1 MAEFKT
7 HLTGGIVSA
16 TGFSLFGFLSSA
28 LTLTQ
33 ATAVFII
40 GTFAGLLPDL
50 DSDSGKPLAFIFQLL
65 SLILPAMF
73 FYRAT
78 EFTGSSLEFLICYFT
93 LAYLFVKYVIC
104 AAIKKLTVHR
114 GIMHSVPFA
123 ALCGSL
129 GYLLFNS
136 SGQKMAFI
144 SGLALFTGCLIH
156 LVLDELNS
164 FTVKY
169 RFIPVL
175 KNSSGTALK
184 LTSRSLSATIFM
196 YSILILVVISGIIET

>member
-7 HLTGGIVSA
+7 HLTGGIISGA
-16 TGFSLFGFLSSA
+16 GFSLFGLLSA
-28 LTLTQ
+28 TLTLTQ
-33 ATAVFII
+33 AVAIFII

-65 SLILPAMF
+65 SLILPIMF

-78 EFTGSSLEFLICYFT
+78 EFMGASIEFLISYFT

-114 GIMHSVPFA
+114 GMMHSVPFA
-123 ALCGSL
+123 VLCGAL

-144 SGLALFTGCLIH
+144 SGLALFSGCLIH
-156 LVLDELNS
+156 LLLDELNS
-164 FTVKY
+164 FTFKY
-169 RFIPVL
+169 GFIPVL
-175 KNSSGTALK
+175 KKSSGTALK
-184 LTSRSLSATIFM
+184 FTSSSLSATIFM
-196 YSILILVVISGIIET
+196 YSLLILVIISGIIET